1 MTIEIKGQLK
11 VIGQP
16 EQKSEKFTKQEIV
29 ITIDAETN
37 YPQHVPIQLSQKL
50 LGVIGQFQV
59 GQIVKATCNIRGNE
73 WNSRYFM
80 SLEAWKVEAE
90 QGGSVAQVQQE
101 YKGGASVGGD
111 ESLPF

>member
-16 EQKSEKFTKQEIV
+16 EVKSDKFTKQEIV
-29 ITIDAETN
+29 ITIDSETN

-73 WNSRYFM
+73 WNNRYFM
-80 SLEAWKVEAE
+80 SLEAWKVDAE
-90 QGGSVAQVQQE
+90 QGGNVAQPQ
-101 YKGGASVGGD
+101 ASANVIPELD
-111 ESLPF
+111 DTTLPF